1 MPHTNRNSGVSVD
14 DMMNEIIEALDLIK
28 NTLPASEIQ
37 SIKDHLELIDL
48 TQADIKEDLRS
59 IKKQLLDPED
69 GIVVRVN
76 KNTDFRKKKIQDETV
91 YSKLIDEHKELI
103 SWKESATRVLWILF
117 TAVVG
122 IIVTL
127 LFGKHK

>member
-28 NTLPASEIQ
+28 NTLPTSEIQ

-76 KNTDFRKKKIQDETV
+76 KNTDFRKKKIQDEPV

>member
-28 NTLPASEIQ
+28 NTWPASEIQ

-76 KNTDFRKKKIQDETV
+76 KNTDFRKKKIQDEPF

-103 SWKESATRVLWILF
+103 SWKETATRVLWILF

>member
-76 KNTDFRKKKIQDETV
+76 KNTDFSKKKIQDEPV
-91 YSKLIDEHKELI
+91 YNKLIDEHKELI
-103 SWKESATRVLWILF
+103 SWKETATRVLWILF

>member
-103 SWKESATRVLWILF
+103 SWKETATRVLWILF

>member
-76 KNTDFRKKKIQDETV
+76 KNTDFRKKKIQDEPV

-103 SWKESATRVLWILF
+103 SWKETAPRVLWILF

>member
-28 NTLPASEIQ
+28 NTLPTSEIQ
-37 SIKDHLELIDL
+37 SIKDRLELIDL

>member
-28 NTLPASEIQ
+28 NTLPTSEIQ

-103 SWKESATRVLWILF
+103 SWKETATRVLWILF

>member
-28 NTLPASEIQ
+28 NTLPTSEIQ

-103 SWKESATRVLWILF
+103 SWKETATRVLWILF
-117 TAVVG
+117 TTVVG